1 MKWLALAIVV
11 FTACG
16 PMDDTKTKA
25 EAPSARI
32 LLGAERSPDASHVA
46 PGPPVGLPSAIEKR
60 ARWGHVFV
68 PEGFW
73 SSDGAYDL
81 MIHFHGA
88 PATVQSAFRRS
99 QVNAVLY
106 VMNLGDGPGRYED
119 RFQSAEAFNDLLASL
134 QDVVTGL
141 EIMDTPTVRQVALS
155 SWSAGYAATRKI
167 LSHGE
172 LPDSLDAVLLADGL
186 HAPFVDK
193 RARKVDAPSMDPYV
207 GFAQAAARGERF
219 MSVAHSGV
227 RTAGYASTS
236 ETSAYLIRALGLEV
250 ANGEFDSPATL
261 RLTSIAGRGKFIIRG
276 YEGNDEQAHAE
287 HLKQIDATLWRGLRE
302 RWTSVTP
309 PGKSTE
315 QNLAPHRYAWR
326 GANDD

>member
-1 MKWLALAIVV
+1 MKWLALALLVLA
-11 FTACG
+11 ACG
-16 PMDDTKTKA
+16 SMDDAKTETA
-25 EAPSARI
+25 APSTRI
-32 LLGAERSPDASHVA
+32 LVGAERSPDASQVA
-46 PGPPVGLPSAIEKR
+46 PGHPIGLPSAIEKR
-60 ARWGHVFV
+60 TRWGHVFV

-73 SSDGAYDL
+73 SNDGAYDL

-88 PATVQSAFRRS
+88 PATVESAFRRS

-119 RFQSAEAFNDLLASL
+119 RFQSAEALTELLASL
-134 QDVVTGL
+134 QDVVAKLG
-141 EIMDTPTVRQVALS
+141 IMDAPIVRHVALS

-167 LSHGE
+167 LSHE
-172 LPDSLDAVLLADGL
+172 LPNSVDAVLLADGL
-186 HAPFVDK
+186 HAPFLDK

-207 GFAQAAARGERF
+207 DFAQAAARGERF

-227 RTAGYASTS
+227 RTASYASTS
-236 ETSAYLIRALGLEV
+236 ETSAYLTRALGLEV

-287 HLKQIDATLWRGLRE
+287 HLKQIDATLWLGLRE
-302 RWTSVTP
+302 RWTSVALPET
-309 PGKSTE
+309 STAQSRE
-315 QNLAPHRYAWR
+315 PNRYAWHSM
-326 GANDD
+326 NDN

>member
-1 MKWLALAIVV
+1 MKWLALTLLVLA
-11 FTACG
+11 ACG
-16 PMDDTKTKA
+16 SMDDAKT
-25 EAPSARI
+25 EISAPSTRI
-32 LLGAERSPDASHVA
+32 LVGAERSPDASQSA
-46 PGPPVGLPSAIEKR
+46 PGSPVGLPSAIEKKT
-60 ARWGHVFV
+60 RWGHVFV

-73 SSDGAYDL
+73 SDDGTYDL

-88 PATVQSAFRRS
+88 PATVQAAFQRS

-119 RFQSAEAFNDLLASL
+119 RFRSAEALPNLLASL
-134 QDVVTGL
+134 QDVVTELG
-141 EIMDTPTVRQVALS
+141 IVDSPTVRHVALS
-155 SWSAGYAATRKI
+155 SWSAGYAATRQI
-167 LSHGE
+167 LSHE
-172 LPDSLDAVLLADGL
+172 LPNSVDAVLLADGL

-207 GFAQAAARGERF
+207 NFAQAAARGEKF

-227 RTAGYASTS
+227 RTAGYASAS
-236 ETSAYLIRALGLEV
+236 ETAAYMTRALGLEV

-276 YEGNDEQAHAE
+276 YEGHDEEAHAE

-302 RWTSVTP
+302 RWTSVTIS
-309 PGKSTE
+309 KESTQRRRE
-315 QNLAPHRYAWR
+315 PNRYAWHSV
-326 GANDD
+326 NDD